1 MLYTEI
7 LRWLDQENCSLE
19 PVLRIQLGALF
30 SISWVC
36 MLRMDKA
43 LKIKMDDIKL
53 DCVEVRN
60 GANYTYHEIYVRDR
74 KTDSGNRQY
83 YCGKNA

>member
-1 MLYTEI
+1 
-7 LRWLDQENCSLE
+7 
-19 PVLRIQLGALF
+19 
-30 SISWVC
+30 